1 MLKLFSLIVFL
12 FSFLPSAQASLDR
25 TQNCTSSKNLVYGK
39 CYSDFDICDKAIE
52 GNPDMADFIKERDS
66 RGLICTTDDEI
77 PGTQYRTTDT
87 IETLSG
93 KYIFPGQLVKAL
105 SVSDV
110 ADVVSPSGQ
119 LLTFKY
125 QNQVYNADFD
135 GFELALSEY
144 GIRYVNA
151 EQNIA
156 GADVC
161 FEVFRLNSGVTLPP
175 LGKDQILKSYVSVM
189 DANGSPVPLTR
200 VYARPIEDGNHSL
213 CLGGLMPSTD
223 YQVTLKKGYP
233 VRSCTQA
240 PKICSNE
247 IIEINVALRHT
258 TEALTPSILVDNSKL
273 ILPLAEDAVI
283 PVKVTNIGKLS
294 YQLFRIQ
301 DRQIA
306 HINYLFNNLDEWDI
320 KTYQKNADFI
330 GEGTLTPPDSAAEQV
345 SFNIDVS
352 DIHKNLTGG
361 IYALVLDSPSLDLR
375 QYEGR
380 PTKWFVRS
388 DIGISLYRG
397 AGETVVQLQ
406 RFRDLDVPEGVK
418 LDVISDSNRLLYS
431 GVADDAGLLRIPN
444 SYLNG
449 TDGAAPAF
457 LMSYSPDGDFSL
469 LNLQGQQSGYD
480 LKIGGSQKPHDV
492 DVLLSN
498 ERGSY
503 RLGDTLTLAVMARKR
518 DLSLADVPIFIEF
531 SNPLGEKLETQEIEF
546 TGMPIRKVSFPIK
559 PSFPLGSYTIRAV
572 GVDDTI
578 FATTSVN
585 VADFAPLTIEGKIEP
600 STKIL
605 EASGVTAKVS
615 ARYFSGGVAARLKAD
630 LSIRV
635 SPRSMHRLPEL
646 EGFVFGGG
654 ENASGL
660 VGFDEFA
667 LDDDGIYS
675 TELDLDMERS
685 EFGGHLYDATMIANI
700 FDVGGRPN
708 PKVISR
714 PLDTQDSYL
723 GVKPGF
729 EGYVPS
735 GSESRFDLVRITRDG
750 TVLDLGEVNYSLSKV
765 DYVDQWSYS
774 NGWRYTRSR
783 ALGDILLSGITSA
796 PALIVPS
803 KLPNGIYELS
813 ISSGDGAP
821 TLLEFQ
827 IGMAS
832 GAIAASTPLRLE
844 PFIERQSDE
853 TAKLSFTSAYDG
865 IATVMIASDDISNAR
880 SVPITKGE
888 NSLTIDTPI
897 DVEPGFHVLVTTKR
911 PVTIGSE
918 YLPQVSVGAAWVSQ
932 ISEARKIE
940 VATETKP
947 EIRSTETLDVVV
959 KTNVESGK
967 AILFVVDEG
976 IHSLTNFRN
985 PDPFNHYFGKREL
998 LLDLKSNFS
1007 QLIKQDRNLKAF
1019 RVGGDEMAGD
1029 AGIRKSRFFKTVA
1042 MTSPILDIENGM
1054 VSHDFGPL
1062 KFEGKVRIVAIVA
1075 DDQGVQQNTV
1085 QVVSVDPVSLDV
1097 SLPRFVAVGDEVNG
1111 RVAIRANEDVGEIA
1125 FRSQI
1130 GDQQTAISIGNM
1142 AQNALIS
1149 DALPFTAALA
1159 GEISVT
1165 FDLQTGDQDITRDF
1179 SIVSRLPSYPMSVM
1193 RSVTVPRGGLFANTR
1208 VQQLKID
1215 GFDLKG
1221 QQGLVARVTVS
1232 ELPGAGMAQVLAALD
1247 RYPYGCIEQ
1256 ISSGIRGLVYR
1267 EALLGA
1273 TKGSGVAKIEAG
1285 LAALVGRQKSG
1296 GAFGYWSRGGT
1307 IYEKYQPYVLD
1318 TMVLALPLIS
1328 DEALKQRVETSL
1340 ARGLRYLAARRFDS
1354 YEPRLVAL
1362 ALRYEFGEP
1371 VEDDI
1376 RYLLDETLSKSWT
1389 DAALGY
1395 WAADLIGDL
1404 QRKRKFGSALRVRSE
1419 SFGSSVTSGLLIF
1432 GANGWQD
1439 PISFMKSYEGS
1450 DWERYSQVRQK
1461 LRAASLL
1468 ARVPVSNRDDFVSAI
1483 LRDAVSDASRLD
1495 YRSTRNNA
1503 DIAWILSQSR
1513 LSSGYELKLNG
1524 NSVVTT
1530 DDGTLD
1536 LPVELLAKGF
1546 SLSHDGESD
1555 LFLTAEITGPRLSD
1569 EQVRNGFSVRKWLF
1583 DEEGKLLD
1591 PSAPDFTLAQ
1601 GDLVQVLVKATATD
1615 DHGFGQLLVTD
1626 YLPSGFEIEKK
1637 GALFLDDIDQDEF
1650 INLKGDA
1657 DFRDYILMDVELSE
1671 SMDDRFMAAF
1681 NEDFFS
1687 DGEIRIA
1694 AYVMRAVYP
1703 GDMRFPDAH
1712 VELMYSPQVN
1722 GRSATGAV
1730 SVVEK

>member
-1 MLKLFSLIVFL
+1 MVMFKLFALFVFFSL
-12 FSFLPSAQASLDR
+12 SFL
-25 TQNCTSSKNLVYGK
+25 SSILANDVV
-39 CYSDFDICDKAIE
+39 
-52 GNPDMADFIKERDS
+52 
-66 RGLICTTDDEI
+66 
-77 PGTQYRTTDT
+77 PGSQYRTTDT
-87 IETLSG
+87 IQTLSG
-93 KYIFPGQLVKAL
+93 TTIGAGELVKAL
-105 SVSDV
+105 AVSDV

-125 QNQVYNADFD
+125 QNRIYNADFD
-135 GFELALSEY
+135 GFEQALSEY
-144 GIRYVNA
+144 RIRYVNTNQDA
-151 EQNIA
+151 A

-161 FEVFRLNSGVTLPP
+161 FDVFHSDSRITLPP
-175 LGKDQILKSYVSVM
+175 LGSDNALTRYVSVVDGDGM
-189 DANGSPVPLTR
+189 PVVLSRISTR
-200 VYARPIEDGNHSL
+200 PNEYGDHRL
-213 CLGGLMPSTD
+213 CLGGLTPSTA

-233 VRSCTQA
+233 VRSCRA
-240 PKICSNE
+240 RGAEVCSDE
-247 IIEINVALRHT
+247 KVELDVALRLT
-258 TEALTPSILVDNSKL
+258 TAALTPSILVDNSKL
-273 ILPLAEDAVI
+273 ILPLAKDAVI
-283 PVKVTNIGKLS
+283 PVKVTNIGEVS

-306 HINYLFNNLDEWDI
+306 HSSYLFSNLDGWDI
-320 KTYQKNADFI
+320 NTYQKNTDLIAT
-330 GEGTLTPPDSAAEQV
+330 GTLTPPDSAAEQV

-352 DIHKNLTGG
+352 DIHENLTGG
-361 IYALVLDSPSLDLR
+361 IYALVLDSPSLDLSR
-375 QYEGR
+375 YKGR
-380 PTKWFVRS
+380 PTQWFVRS

-397 AGETVVQLQ
+397 ANETVVQLQ
-406 RFRDLDVPEGVK
+406 RFRDLDVPKGVK

-431 GVADDAGLLRIPN
+431 GVADDEGLLRIPN

-449 TDGAAPAF
+449 TGGAAPAF
-457 LMSYSPDGDFSL
+457 LMSYSSDGDFSL
-469 LNLQGQQSGYD
+469 LNLNGQQSGYD
-480 LKIGGSQKPHDV
+480 LKIGGAQKPHDV
-492 DVLLSN
+492 DVLLSK

-503 RLGDTLTLAVMARKR
+503 RLGDTLSLAVMARNR
-518 DLSLADVPIFIEF
+518 DLSLVDVPVFIEF
-531 SNPLGEKLETQEIEF
+531 SNPLGERLGTQEIEF
-546 TGMPIRKVSFPIK
+546 TGMPIQKVSFPIK
-559 PSFPLGSYTIRAV
+559 ASYPLGSYTIRAV

-578 FATTSVN
+578 LATTSVN

-600 STKIL
+600 SAEIL
-605 EASGVTAKVS
+605 DASGVTAKVS

-630 LSIRV
+630 LTIRV
-635 SPRSMHRLPEL
+635 SPRKSHRSPEL

-654 ENASGL
+654 KSASGR
-660 VGFDEFA
+660 VGFDGFV
-667 LDDDGIYS
+667 LDDDGTYT
-675 TELDLDMERS
+675 TELDLDMERG
-685 EFGGHLYDATMIANI
+685 EFGGRLYDATMVANI

-708 PKVISR
+708 PRVISR
-714 PLDTQDSYL
+714 PLNTQDSYL

-735 GSESRFDLVRITRDG
+735 GSDSRFDLVRITRDG

-783 ALGDILLSGITSA
+783 ALGEMVISGITSD
-796 PALIVPS
+796 PALTVPS
-803 KLPNGIYELS
+803 TLPNGIYELS
-813 ISSGDGAP
+813 ISSGDSAP
-821 TLLEFQ
+821 TLVEFQ

-832 GAIAASTPLRLE
+832 GALAASTPLRLE
-844 PFIERQSDE
+844 PFIEQQSDE
-853 TAKLSFTSAYDG
+853 TAKLSFNSAYDG
-865 IATVMIASDDISNAR
+865 IATVMIASDDIGTAM

-888 NSLTIDTPI
+888 NSITIDTPT

-932 ISEARKIE
+932 ISDARKIE
-940 VATETKP
+940 VTTETKS
-947 EIRSTETLDVVV
+947 EIRSTETLDVAV
-959 KTNVESGK
+959 KTNIDSGK

-985 PDPFNHYFGKREL
+985 PDPFKHYFGTREL
-998 LLDLKSNFS
+998 LLDMKSNFG

-1042 MTSPILDIENGM
+1042 MTSPVLDIENGM

-1062 KFEGKVRIVAIVA
+1062 EFEGKVRIVAIVA
-1075 DDQGVQQNTV
+1075 DDKGVQQNTV

-1125 FRSQI
+1125 FGSRI
-1130 GDQQTAISIGNM
+1130 GNQQTALNIGNL
-1142 AQNALIS
+1142 AQDARIS
-1149 DALPFTAALA
+1149 EALPFTASLA
-1159 GEISVT
+1159 GDIPVT

-1193 RSVTVPRGGLFANTR
+1193 RSLTVPRGGLIANTR
-1208 VQQLKID
+1208 IQPLKID

-1273 TKGSGVAKIEAG
+1273 ATESGVAKIEAG
-1285 LAALVGRQKSG
+1285 LATLVGRQKSN

-1307 IYEKYQPYVLD
+1307 IYEEYQPYVLD
-1318 TMVLALPLIS
+1318 TFVLALPLIS

-1340 ARGLRYLAARRFDS
+1340 ARGLRYLARDRFDLE
-1354 YEPRLVAL
+1354 EPRLVAL

-1376 RYLLDETLSKSWT
+1376 RYLLDETLSRSWT

-1395 WAADLIGDL
+1395 WAADLIGDA
-1404 QRKRKFGSALRVRSE
+1404 QRKRKFGSVLRVRSE
-1419 SFGSSVTSGLLIF
+1419 SLGSSVTSGLSIF

-1439 PISFMKSYEGS
+1439 PTDFIENYEGS
-1450 DWERYSQVRQK
+1450 YWERYGQVRQQ

-1503 DIAWILSQSR
+1503 DIAWILGQSR
-1513 LSSGYELKLNG
+1513 LSGYELKLNG
-1524 NSVVTT
+1524 NGVATT

-1536 LPVELLAKGF
+1536 VPVELLAKGF

-1569 EQVRNGFSVRKWLF
+1569 DQVRNGFAVRKWLF
-1583 DEEGKLLD
+1583 DADGNLLD
-1591 PSAPDFTLAQ
+1591 PTAPDFTLAQ
-1601 GDLVQVLVKATATD
+1601 GDLVQVLIKATATD
-1615 DHGFGQLLVTD
+1615 DHGNGQLLVTD

-1637 GALFLDDIDQDEF
+1637 GALFLDDIDPDEF

-1671 SMDDRFMAAF
+1671 SMDDRFMVAF
-1681 NEDFFS
+1681 NEDWFG
-1687 DGEIRIA
+1687 DGDIRIA

-1703 GDMRFPDAH
+1703 GDMRLPDAH
-1712 VELMYSPQVN
+1712 AELMYSPQVN
-1722 GRSATGAV
+1722 GRSATGEV
-1730 SVVEK
+1730 RVVEK